1 MRRAGVGLDRVGD
14 SEAQC
19 LVDEL
24 PARDVVPV
32 DQRDGD
38 AGASGAAGTTD
49 AVDVGLLVLG
59 ALVVD
64 DVGDVVDVDTAGSD
78 VGGDQNVDLAV
89 TEALQRLFT
98 GDLAEV
104 TVDGTDGEAA
114 FREIVGHL
122 LGCALGAGEDHRRAA
137 AFGLQD
143 AGDHLGLVER
153 VCTVDVLA
161 GAIVHRGGF
170 GLFGADVRRLRQE
183 GASQGD
189 DRAGHRR
196 GEEHRLTLVGD
207 HAHEAFDVGEESQVE
222 HFVGLVE
229 DENAHLAQDQVRLV
243 GEVEQATRGADDNVD
258 ALLECRDLRL
268 VRTAAV
274 DGQNLETAVAD
285 PEVLA
290 GVLEVAGDLDAQL
303 AGGNDDQSAGRA
315 VENSCAVLG
324 GDDAMQERDAETE
337 GLAHSGA
344 GLTDEVVTGESQRKG
359 EFLDGEGALD
369 ADLVQCADDFVA
381 DTEFG
386 EARGYMGVVEL
397 DGNGVLGCFVFVVDS
412 DLAQG
417 TSLSSWRYARTR

>member
-1 MRRAGVGLDRVGD
+1 M
-14 SEAQC
+14 
-19 LVDEL
+19 
-24 PARDVVPV
+24 
-32 DQRDGD
+32 
-38 AGASGAAGTTD
+38 
-49 AVDVGLLVLG
+49 
-59 ALVVD
+59 
-64 DVGDVVDVDTAGSD
+64 
-78 VGGDQNVDLAV
+78 
-89 TEALQRLFT
+89 
-98 GDLAEV
+98 
-104 TVDGTDGEAA
+104 
-114 FREIVGHL
+114 
-122 LGCALGAGEDHRRAA
+122 
-137 AFGLQD
+137 
-143 AGDHLGLVER
+143 
-153 VCTVDVLA
+153 CTVDVLA

-290 GVLEVAGDLDAQL
+290 GVLEVAGNLDAQL

-315 VENSCAVLG
+315 VENSRAVLG
-324 GDDAMQERDAETE
+324 GDDAMQEREP
-337 GLAHSGA
+337 
-344 GLTDEVVTGESQRKG
+344 KPK
-359 EFLDGEGALD
+359 
-369 ADLVQCADDFVA
+369 
-381 DTEFG
+381 
-386 EARGYMGVVEL
+386 
-397 DGNGVLGCFVFVVDS
+397 VLPIPVR
-412 DLAQG
+412 A
-417 TSLSSWRYARTR
+417 

>member
-1 MRRAGVGLDRVGD
+1 M
-14 SEAQC
+14 
-19 LVDEL
+19 
-24 PARDVVPV
+24 
-32 DQRDGD
+32 
-38 AGASGAAGTTD
+38 
-49 AVDVGLLVLG
+49 
-59 ALVVD
+59 
-64 DVGDVVDVDTAGSD
+64 
-78 VGGDQNVDLAV
+78 
-89 TEALQRLFT
+89 
-98 GDLAEV
+98 
-104 TVDGTDGEAA
+104 DGTDGEAA
-114 FREIVGHL
+114 LGEIVGDF

-137 AFGLQD
+137 AFGLQNT
-143 AGDHLGLVER
+143 GDHLGLVER

-243 GEVEQATRGADDNVD
+243 GEVEQATRG
-258 ALLECRDLRL
+258 CRRQRRRPSG
-268 VRTAAV
+268 VPRSAPRT
-274 DGQNLETAVAD
+274 DGRRRWAEPGDRGRD